1 MCAMRA
7 DVWEYVQKHRAVRTA
22 DMGRDFKR
30 SRQWAQ
36 QILSAA
42 VDAGVLVRGHDRT
55 YCLPEAVGVK
65 VPLAPRPSKKLS
77 QLVEALRSAGDWM
90 MSREL
95 LARADVSIQ
104 VLMRAM
110 EHGLVVRQGLNWYG
124 LPEWPDL
131 PVSRRSNIDQ
141 CLEWLRQTGP
151 RTPAEVYAWWSGRV
165 SQASVTLHRMQ
176 ARKLIRKV
184 NGKYQLT

>member
-7 DVWEYVQKHRAVRTA
+7 DIWEYIQKRGAVRVA
-22 DMGRDFKR
+22 DMGRDFGHT
-30 SRQWAQ
+30 RQWAQ
-36 QILSAA
+36 QILSRL
-42 VDAGVLVRGHDRT
+42 VEQGYVVRGRERT
-55 YCLPEAVGVK
+55 YCLPEAVRVK
-65 VPLAPRPSKKLS
+65 VPLSPRPSRKLAK
-77 QLVEALRSAGDWM
+77 LVDALRSTGDWM

-95 LARADVSIQ
+95 LGQSGVSTQ
-104 VLMRAM
+104 VLRTAM
-110 EHGLVVRQGLNWYG
+110 DHGLVVRQGLNWYG

-131 PVSRRSNIDQ
+131 PMSKRSNIDQ

-151 RTPAEVYAWWSGRV
+151 KTPAEVYAWWSGRV

-176 ARKLIRKV
+176 ARGLICRV

>member
-1 MCAMRA
+1 MRA
-7 DVWEYVQKHRAVRTA
+7 DIWEYIQKRGAVRVA
-22 DMGRDFKR
+22 DMGRDFGHT
-30 SRQWAQ
+30 RQWAQ

-42 VDAGVLVRGHDRT
+42 VEAGELVRGRERT
-55 YCLPEAVGVK
+55 YCLPEAVSVK
-65 VPLAPRPSKKLS
+65 VPLPPRPSKKLAV
-77 QLVEALRSAGDWM
+77 LVEALRSTGDWM

-95 LARADVSIQ
+95 LARAGVSIQ

-131 PVSRRSNIDQ
+131 PVSKRSNIDQ

-151 RTPAEVYAWWSGRV
+151 KTPAEVYAWWSGRV

-176 ARKLIRKV
+176 ARGLICKV